1 VILSF
6 ERLNEIKHI
15 GIIGEGKM
23 GKSIFFYLAGFD
35 FRLTWL
41 VSSEDS
47 KEKTRKLFINKTKCL
62 LQGGVITGEESASKI
77 DRTTVTTDPEDLR
90 DCDLVIEAINEDI
103 GMKKAL
109 FESLDRTVNTAC
121 IFASNSSA
129 ILPSQLVPSESR
141 KDRFCG
147 LHFFYPAAIKEV
159 VELITN
165 PSTSSLT
172 KESLHHFLLQINKR
186 PFHQDETN
194 AFLLNRLFLDFQ
206 AGAYRVFLEGR
217 LSYKELDELV
227 RLHFFPIGVF
237 EFFDHVGID
246 VMLSSVK
253 AYTKDKG
260 NQTFYAPLID
270 KMEELVKLNRLGT
283 KTKQGFYDYMVQAE
297 KVADAAGKP
306 EGISAYKRM
315 VTGLLWDYFIKSVN
329 SAIENGLSSRE
340 ELAFAI
346 KDYMGMD
353 SDPFNPPFSGSID

>member
-1 VILSF
+1 
-6 ERLNEIKHI
+6 LNEIKHI

-23 GKSIFFYLAGFD
+23 GKSIFFYLAGLD

-41 VSSEDS
+41 VSSEDG
-47 KEKTRKLFINKTKCL
+47 KEKARKLFINKTKCL

-77 DRTTVTTDPEDLR
+77 DRTIITADPDDLK
-90 DCDLVIEAINEDI
+90 DCDLVIEAITEDI
-103 GMKKAL
+103 GLKKTL
-109 FESLDRTVNTAC
+109 FESLDRIVDPAC
-121 IFASNSSA
+121 IFTSNSSA
-129 ILPSQLVPSESR
+129 ILPSLLVPSESR

-165 PSTSSLT
+165 PSTTSLT
-172 KESLHHFLLQINKR
+172 KESLLHFLLLINKR
-186 PFHQDETN
+186 PFHQDEKN

-217 LSYKELDELV
+217 LSYKEIDELV
-227 RLHFFPIGVF
+227 RLYFFPIGVF

-253 AYTKDKG
+253 TYTKDKG
-260 NQTFYAPLID
+260 NQTFYTPLIE
-270 KMEELVKLNRLGT
+270 KMEELVKLNRLGI
-283 KTKQGFYDYMVQAE
+283 KTKQGFYDYMPQEE
-297 KVADAAGKP
+297 KVAEPASMPEAKP
-306 EGISAYKRM
+306 AYERM

-329 SAIENGLSSRE
+329 SAIEKGLSSRE

-353 SDPFNPPFSGSID
+353 TDPFKPPFAGSID